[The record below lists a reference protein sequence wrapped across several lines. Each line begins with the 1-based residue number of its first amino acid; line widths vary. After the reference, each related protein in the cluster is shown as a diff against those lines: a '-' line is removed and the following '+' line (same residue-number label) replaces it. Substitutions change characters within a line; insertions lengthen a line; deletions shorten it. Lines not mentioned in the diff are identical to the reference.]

1 MSPEHHDK
9 PPAPG
14 RNTKGAY
21 PMKSQTRSSAATS
34 INKDRLPAVYGRF
47 DFKPGTI
54 VLDYGCGRYT
64 DHIMQ
69 HLADQLCAGYF
80 PYDPYNQPAA
90 ANAAA
95 LFNFEKLAAET
106 DLPPV
111 VVCSNV
117 LNVIDAEDALQAV
130 AEELLRFVQCYGA
143 RALVTVYE
151 GDRSGRGRE
160 TGPDQWQRNEKLR
173 EYLRLF
179 GSRAR
184 IHKNTIVI
192 E

>member
-1 MSPEHHDK
+1 
-9 PPAPG
+9 
-14 RNTKGAY
+14 
-21 PMKSQTRSSAATS
+21 MKTQTRSSAATS
-34 INKDRLPAVYGRF
+34 INSARLPKVYSRF
-47 DFKPGTI
+47 HFEPGTI

-64 DHIMQ
+64 DHIMK
-69 HLADQLCAGYF
+69 HLAGQLCAGYF
-80 PYDPYNQPAA
+80 PFDPYNQSAY
-90 ANAAA
+90 ANAKA
-95 LFNFEKLAAET
+95 LVDFETLAAET
-106 DLPPV
+106 DLPAV

-117 LNVIDAEDALQAV
+117 LNVIDSEDALQAV
-130 AEELLRFVQCYGA
+130 AEELLRFVKYYGA

-160 TGPDQWQRNEKLR
+160 TGPDQWQRNERLP